1 MSSKVKVWELR
12 FEPRSLWAKDI
23 SSESSL
29 GVSQVKKMWEHSRKR
44 GWHVWS
50 LQTETCSKVSSFQPY
65 ISLFNN
71 RGHGLHCRKWGS
83 RMWAICL
90 VIFPYKFLIM
100 ALSLFLTLGWFSF
113 SGTKGKCF
121 QVSMQK
127 AKGLKGCGLFSAF
140 LKNKN
145 STFDIKTV
153 QGTPRIAKSMPPQAT
168 SPRAPNLAALGRRE
182 GWWVRR
188 SSQMGEI
195 IGRKSTPA
203 LHINKNVFFPSASV
217 KYLVISQPIF
227 KLSNND

>member
-153 QGTPRIAKSMPPQAT
+153 HGNPQNCQINASSSYFSEGSKSCRP
-168 SPRAPNLAALGRRE
+168 GKE
-182 GWWVRR
+182 GGVV
-188 SSQMGEI
+188 SEE
-195 IGRKSTPA
+195 K
-203 LHINKNVFFPSASV
+203 
-217 KYLVISQPIF
+217 
-227 KLSNND
+227 